1 MNPEATA
8 LPFDAIPEV
17 VVPDDHRKN
26 PVTYLL
32 GAAVTAGPIFRRRT
46 GPRQV
51 RRYGPWQV
59 YLVGPAAN
67 RFVLHTHRHLFA
79 HAPGWRAFF
88 GGMWNE
94 NLLYLDGATHAA
106 HRRIMTPAFT
116 AAHLAGYLAVMHTV
130 VAERTHDWGT
140 RASVEIRAEMRDLA
154 FDVVARALLGFAPPA
169 RVAALHGLRDAVARN
184 PHSYGKAA
192 YWAHIATQ
200 RAALNAAITAAVA
213 TRLGTGDDLLGMM
226 AAARDAPAGA
236 LDEEHFLGHIQVLL
250 EAGHTTT
257 MDTAMWALGLLATH
271 PAYLA
276 RARAEVAGVVAEYGD
291 THSLAAL
298 RAMPLLGH
306 AIDEAGRLRTP
317 VDTAP
322 RGTTADVTFAGYAIP
337 QGTFVRLHL
346 GATHRLPAVFD
357 APNVFD
363 PDRFA
368 PPRHEDRRTPYG
380 LVTFGGGPRICI
392 GMQFAQIEI
401 KALLAHLLLYF
412 DIAPIADETPP
423 NVYDPAI
430 LDDSLPR
437 GLPLRFTA
445 R

>member
-1 MNPEATA
+1 MIPEATVQ
-8 LPFDAIPEV
+8 PFAAIPEV
-17 VVPDDHRKN
+17 VVPDAHRKN
-26 PVTYLL
+26 PVAYLL

-46 GPRQV
+46 GHRQV
-51 RRYGPWQV
+51 GRYGPWQV

-94 NLLYLDGATHAA
+94 NLLYLDGDVHAA

-116 AAHLAGYLAVMHTV
+116 TGHLDGYLAVMHHV
-130 VAERTHDWGT
+130 VAERTRDWAT
-140 RASVEIRAEMRDLA
+140 RGSVEIRAEMRDLA

-169 RVAALHGLRDAVARN
+169 RVVALHHLRDAVARN
-184 PHSYGKAA
+184 PYPYGKAG
-192 YWAHIATQ
+192 YWAHITAQ
-200 RAALNAAITAAVA
+200 RAAFNAAISAAVA
-213 TRLGTGDDLLGMM
+213 TRVGGDDDLLAAMT
-226 AAARDAPAGA
+226 AARDASGGE

-271 PAYLA
+271 PAYLE
-276 RARAEVAGVVAEYGD
+276 RARTEVAEVAGAHGGD
-291 THSLAAL
+291 LSLAAL
-298 RAMPLLGH
+298 RAMPVLGR

-322 RGTTADVTFAGYAIP
+322 RGTTAAVAFAGYEIAP
-337 QGTFVRLHL
+337 GTFVRLHL
-346 GATHRLPAVFD
+346 GATHRLPVVFD
-357 APNVFD
+357 HPERFD

-368 PPRHEDRRTPYG
+368 PPRQEDRRTPYG

-401 KALLAHLLLYF
+401 KALLAHLLLRF
-412 DIAPIADETPP
+412 DIMPIPGVTPA

-430 LDDSLPR
+430 LDDSLPQ